1 MGIMGLSC
9 LNNQK
14 IFDEF
19 RSIWVAAT
27 PEELI
32 RQTLLKMLSEKLGF
46 PKELIAVE
54 KELSQ
59 LPHLAESD
67 VPPRRLDI
75 LCYGKNIHPN
85 HSLYPLLLIECK
97 RGNLDGS
104 AQEQLLGYNYYV
116 QASFVAIAAKNGILF
131 AYPSEKGGVSQF
143 LSFIPSYQQLLQF
156 LDARK

>member
-59 LPHLAESD
+59 LPHLAEKN

-75 LCYGKNIHPN
+75 LCYGKEIHPDYP
-85 HSLYPLLLIECK
+85 LYPLLLIECK
-97 RGNLDGS
+97 RGNLDND
-104 AQEQLLGYNYYV
+104 AEEQLLGYNFYV
-116 QASFVAIAAKNGILF
+116 QAHFVAIAAKNGVLF
-131 AYPSEKGGVSQF
+131 GYAPQKGGVNQF
-143 LSFIPSYQQLLQF
+143 LTFIPSYQQLLQF